1 MNKYTYL
8 IMLAAYGAI
17 LDYHPRGFD
26 DEGPGVS
33 GVAWRHAEL
42 PHRRRG
48 THLMAMPALVPRYTA
63 REIRAFPDD
72 RVRYEVIRG
81 ELFVTPAPGL
91 QHQRAVLEI
100 ARLLQDYIERNGL
113 GEVLMAPFEVEL
125 TEDSAV
131 QPDVLVILAD
141 RASRLTSQRLMGP
154 PSLAVEVISY
164 TSKRTDR
171 LQKRRLYQ
179 EEGVAEYWIVDPEER
194 RVERWGPA
202 DETPQVLTDR
212 LVWQPAAEAPELV
225 IDLVALFSKV
235 WR

>member
-1 MNKYTYL
+1 M
-8 IMLAAYGAI
+8 
-17 LDYHPRGFD
+17 
-26 DEGPGVS
+26 V
-33 GVAWRHAEL
+33 
-42 PHRRRG
+42 
-48 THLMAMPALVPRYTA
+48 MPALVPRYTA
-63 REIRAFPDD
+63 EEIRAFPDD

-91 QHQRAVLEI
+91 RHQRAVLTI
-100 ARLLQDYIERNGL
+100 ARLLEEYLERTGL
-113 GEVLMAPFEVEL
+113 GEVVMAPFEVEL

-141 RASRLTSQRLMGP
+141 RASRLTQKRLMGA

-179 EEGVAEYWIVDPEER
+179 KEGVQEYWIVDPDER
-194 RVERWGPA
+194 RVERWRPA
-202 DETPQVLTDR
+202 DEVPEVLTDR
-212 LVWQPAAEAPELV
+212 LLWAPLPGSPGFE
-225 IDLVALFSKV
+225 IDLAALFARV

>member
-1 MNKYTYL
+1 
-8 IMLAAYGAI
+8 
-17 LDYHPRGFD
+17 
-26 DEGPGVS
+26 
-33 GVAWRHAEL
+33 
-42 PHRRRG
+42 
-48 THLMAMPALVPRYTA
+48 MAMPALVPRYTA
-63 REIRAFPDD
+63 REIRDFPDD
-72 RVRYEVIRG
+72 RLRYEVIRG

-91 QHQRAVLEI
+91 RHQRTVLEL
-100 ARLLQDYIERNGL
+100 AALFRDHLERNPL
-113 GEVLMAPFEVEL
+113 GEVLVAPFEVEL

-141 RASRLTSQRLMGP
+141 RSSGLTEKRLMGP

-194 RVERWGPA
+194 RVERWGPM
-202 DETPQVLTDR
+202 DEQPEVLTAR
-212 LVWQPAAEAPELV
+212 LAWRPAAAAPALE
-225 IDLVALFSKV
+225 IDLVALFARV

>member
-1 MNKYTYL
+1 
-8 IMLAAYGAI
+8 
-17 LDYHPRGFD
+17 
-26 DEGPGVS
+26 
-33 GVAWRHAEL
+33 
-42 PHRRRG
+42 
-48 THLMAMPALVPRYTA
+48 MAMPVLVPRYTA
-63 REIRAFPDD
+63 REIRRFPDD
-72 RVRYEVIRG
+72 RLRYEVIRG

-91 QHQRAVLEI
+91 RHQRTVLEL
-100 ARLLQDYIERNGL
+100 AALFRDYLERNPL
-113 GEVLMAPFEVEL
+113 GEVLVAPFEVEL

-141 RASRLTSQRLMGP
+141 QANRLTSQRLMGP

-194 RVERWGPA
+194 RVERWTPA
-202 DETPQVLTDR
+202 DEQPAVLTER
-212 LVWQPAAEAPELV
+212 LVWHAAATAPALQ
-225 IDLVALFSKV
+225 IDLVALFKRV

>member
-1 MNKYTYL
+1 M
-8 IMLAAYGAI
+8 
-17 LDYHPRGFD
+17 
-26 DEGPGVS
+26 V
-33 GVAWRHAEL
+33 
-42 PHRRRG
+42 
-48 THLMAMPALVPRYTA
+48 MPALVPHYTA
-63 REIRAFPDD
+63 REIRRFPDQ

-91 QHQRAVLEI
+91 RHQHTVLEFAI
-100 ARLLQDYIERNGL
+100 LLKEYVDRHDL
-113 GEVLMAPFEVEL
+113 GTVVVAPFEVEL

-141 RASRLTSQRLMGP
+141 RASRLTPKRLMGP

-179 EEGVAEYWIVDPEER
+179 EEGVPAYWIADPEER
-194 RVERWGPA
+194 RVERWGPT
-202 DETPQVLTDR
+202 DEAPEVLTDR
-212 LVWQPAAEAPELV
+212 LVWQPTAAVPGLV
-225 IDLVALFSKV
+225 IDLVALFARV

>member
-1 MNKYTYL
+1 
-8 IMLAAYGAI
+8 
-17 LDYHPRGFD
+17 
-26 DEGPGVS
+26 
-33 GVAWRHAEL
+33 
-42 PHRRRG
+42 
-48 THLMAMPALVPRYTA
+48 MAMPVLVPRYTA
-63 REIRAFPDD
+63 REIRGFPDE

-91 QHQRAVLEI
+91 WHQRAVLSI
-100 ARLLQDYIERNGL
+100 ARLLQEYLERTGL

-141 RASRLTSQRLMGP
+141 RARLLTPQRLMGA

-179 EEGVAEYWIVDPEER
+179 EEGVPEYWIVDVDQR
-194 RVERWGPA
+194 QVERW
-202 DETPQVLTDR
+202 TPRDDV
-212 LVWQPAAEAPELV
+212 PELLQGRLEWRPGADV
-225 IDLVALFSKV
+225 PALEIDLGAFFERVC
-235 WR
+235 R

>member
-1 MNKYTYL
+1 M
-8 IMLAAYGAI
+8 
-17 LDYHPRGFD
+17 
-26 DEGPGVS
+26 V
-33 GVAWRHAEL
+33 
-42 PHRRRG
+42 
-48 THLMAMPALVPRYTA
+48 MPALVPRYTA
-63 REIRAFPDD
+63 EEIRGFPDH

-91 QHQRAVLEI
+91 RHQRAVFEL
-100 ARLLQDYIERNGL
+100 ATLLREYVEHAGL
-113 GEVLMAPFEVEL
+113 GEVIVAPFEVEL

-141 RASRLTSQRLMGP
+141 RADRLTPKRLMGP

-179 EEGVAEYWIVDPEER
+179 EEGVPEYWVVDPDER
-194 RVERWGPA
+194 RVERWRPH
-202 DETPQVLTDR
+202 DD
-212 LVWQPAAEAPELV
+212 APEVLSERV
-225 IDLVALFSKV
+225 EWRPVAEVPALEIDLGAFFARV

>member
-1 MNKYTYL
+1 M
-8 IMLAAYGAI
+8 
-17 LDYHPRGFD
+17 
-26 DEGPGVS
+26 V
-33 GVAWRHAEL
+33 
-42 PHRRRG
+42 
-48 THLMAMPALVPRYTA
+48 MPALVPRYTA
-63 REIRAFPDD
+63 EEIRAFPDD

-91 QHQRAVLEI
+91 VHQRTVLEL
-100 ARLLQDYIERNGL
+100 AASFRDYLERNAL
-113 GEVLMAPFEVEL
+113 GEVLVAPFEVEL

-141 RASRLTSQRLMGP
+141 RARLLTRKRLMGA

-179 EEGVAEYWIVDPEER
+179 EEGVPEYWVVDPELR

-202 DETPQVLTDR
+202 DAEPEVLTDR
-212 LVWQPAAEAPELV
+212 LRWRPVAEAPALE
-225 IDLVALFSKV
+225 IDLAALFARV